1 MNDSRRGAWPLDR
14 GKGSSGLL
22 ACFVVLVVTKT
33 ALTCVM
39 ESLSD
44 DLLRHVIAMMSLDT
58 NTRVVTNTSEVDQ
71 RPLRVHQCLAS
82 WLGACGLVS
91 LRLRNIARD
100 APVWRTLCEQAFP
113 LEPSP
118 SPESYARWRLL
129 ERDPSEARVIT
140 PADLEGCAAV
150 LFVLRETDSGGDVR
164 DVLHYERE
172 FLQPKDGIARGDN
185 VIHPPDTSSIRGG
198 AFFPEDWAR
207 VSLAGWCEAE
217 FYPDELPG
225 LLSGELVLRRA
236 DGKLARLGILDFAR
250 TCCENVGGE
259 GDADGRHL
267 SAYCAQD
274 TSSANPTSDCYWL
287 ARFEDEVND
296 IRLELVSVL
305 YFRHKGQPLPNAPIL
320 SCWVEEVLLS
330 WEEVAVGTE
339 SQRRVRESTQRARV
353 NGAPARVRGLSWR

>member
-1 MNDSRRGAWPLDR
+1 
-14 GKGSSGLL
+14 
-22 ACFVVLVVTKT
+22 
-33 ALTCVM
+33 M

-58 NTRVVTNTSEVDQ
+58 NTRVVTNTSKVDQ

-91 LRLRNIARD
+91 WRLRNIARD

-118 SPESYARWRLL
+118 SAESYARWRLL

-172 FLQPKDGIARGDN
+172 FLQPKDGIASARVSECAS
-185 VIHPPDTSSIRGG
+185 VIHPPDTSSTQGG
-198 AFFPEDWAR
+198 ACFPEGWAR
-207 VSLAGWCEAE
+207 VSTNLQEDEAGFSWG
-217 FYPDELPG
+217 ELPG

-236 DGKLARLGILDFAR
+236 DGKLARLGSLDFAR
-250 TCCENVGGE
+250 TCCETLTGE
-259 GDADGRHL
+259 SDADGYHL
-267 SAYCAQD
+267 SAYYD
-274 TSSANPTSDCYWL
+274 TVLCDKSSANPTSDCFWL

-296 IRLELVSVL
+296 VRLELSSVL
-305 YFRHKGQPLPNAPIL
+305 FFRHRGQPLPNAPIL
-320 SCWVEEVLLS
+320 SCWIDEVLLS

-339 SQRRVRESTQRARV
+339 SQRRVRESTLSARV
-353 NGAPARVRGLSWR
+353 NGTPARLRGLSWR

>member
-1 MNDSRRGAWPLDR
+1 ML
-14 GKGSSGLL
+14 
-22 ACFVVLVVTKT
+22 
-33 ALTCVM
+33 

-58 NTRVVTNTSEVDQ
+58 NTRVVTNTSKVDQ

-91 LRLRNIARD
+91 LRLRNLARD

-118 SPESYARWRLL
+118 SPESYARWRML

-140 PADLEGCAAV
+140 PADLEGCATV
-150 LFVLRETDSGGDVR
+150 LFVLRETDSAGGDVR

-172 FLQPKDGIARGDN
+172 FLQPKDGPEASPGVARAML
-185 VIHPPDTSSIRGG
+185 HPPDASSIQGG
-198 AFFPEDWAR
+198 AFFPEGWAR
-207 VSLAGWCEAE
+207 VSTNLQNDG
-217 FYPDELPG
+217 FYGELPG

-250 TCCENVGGE
+250 TCCETLTGE
-259 GDADGRHL
+259 GDTDGSHL
-267 SAYCAQD
+267 SAYHGD
-274 TSSANPTSDCYWL
+274 TISAKPTSDCFWL
-287 ARFEDEVND
+287 ASFEDEAND
-296 IRLELVSVL
+296 VRLELGCVL
-305 YFRHKGQPLPNAPIL
+305 FFRHRGQPLPNAPIL
-320 SCWVEEVLLS
+320 SCWVEEVLLY

-339 SQRRVRESTQRARV
+339 SRE
-353 NGAPARVRGLSWR
+353 VRGLSWR